1 VDLLKFWRTL
11 LAPQPSY
18 RKDPVAFLLWDAEQ
32 RLRIASDALPH
43 NQRAPDW
50 GLVGF
55 NVEDACRALL
65 ERAAL
70 HAGARRDPAAART
83 ELQRIRPFLQAMR
96 DAARACIGM
105 RPTPRT
111 RLLAQTFAPTL
122 LGALLAGETAMARE
136 LAAACL
142 SPAVFEEGG
151 AGESGGP
158 HDELAKMLA
167 AALLPDRE
175 RFRLLQARFAG
186 DREEYAFFD
195 RYLPYVAMMAAV
207 VAEDARAFEQMRQS
221 HEGTFSD
228 RAQDRDS
235 ERGEL
240 LDGFGSDGRFVVD
253 MWGLGMLALA
263 QAAGLPVQ
271 AQALSVL
278 GGGPQPRS

>member
-1 VDLLKFWRTL
+1 MDLLKFWRTL
-11 LAPQPSY
+11 LSPQPSY
-18 RKDPVAFLLWDAEQ
+18 RKDPVGYLLWDAEQ

-43 NQRAPDW
+43 NQRASDW
-50 GLVGF
+50 GLVAF

-70 HAGARRDPAAART
+70 QAGGRRDPGAARA
-83 ELQRIRPFLQAMR
+83 ELQRIVPFLQAMR
-96 DAARACIGM
+96 DAARACIGT

-122 LGALLAGETAMARE
+122 LGALLAGETAAARE

-151 AGESGGP
+151 EGESGGP

-167 AALLPDRE
+167 AALFPHRP
-175 RFRLLQARFAG
+175 RFRALQARFAH

-207 VAEDARAFEQMRQS
+207 VAEDARAFEEMRQRQ
-221 HEGTFSD
+221 EGTFSD
-228 RAQDRDS
+228 RAHDRDT

-240 LDGFGSDGRFVVD
+240 LDGFGPDGRFVVD

-263 QAAGLPVQ
+263 QASGLPVQ
-271 AQALSVL
+271 AQALSAL
-278 GGGPQPRS
+278 GVPAQPQG